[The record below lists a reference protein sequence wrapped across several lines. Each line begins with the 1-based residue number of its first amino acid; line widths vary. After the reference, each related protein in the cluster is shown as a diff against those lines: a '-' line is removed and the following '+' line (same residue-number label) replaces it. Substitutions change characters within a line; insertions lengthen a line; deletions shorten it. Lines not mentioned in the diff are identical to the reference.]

1 MSSYMKPVVLSNED
15 VAEGVFMASGAAVN
29 TSSEVNH
36 AHVSITSQTQ
46 FDSRLNGYWNTI
58 DWRFDAEH
66 THGGMILTMTYDK
79 PVTYHNTGTPFI
91 TVQQDGGTTLVLDVK
106 LAGYESCQG
115 CSITVDC
122 DTQPTLLKVS
132 GQCYEG

>member
-1 MSSYMKPVVLSNED
+1 MKSYVKPTIVVNED
-15 VAEGVFMASGAAVN
+15 LAEGVFMASGAVE
-29 TSSEVNH
+29 SSNVNH

-46 FDSRLNGYWNTI
+46 FDSRFNAYWNTI

-66 THGGMILTMTYDK
+66 THGGMILTMKYDQA
-79 PVTYHNTGTPFI
+79 VTYHDTGTPFI
-91 TVQQDGGTTLVLDVK
+91 KVKTQGSNELVLDVNLK
-106 LAGYESCQG
+106 GYESCQG

-122 DTQPTLLKVS
+122 AVQPTLLEVS